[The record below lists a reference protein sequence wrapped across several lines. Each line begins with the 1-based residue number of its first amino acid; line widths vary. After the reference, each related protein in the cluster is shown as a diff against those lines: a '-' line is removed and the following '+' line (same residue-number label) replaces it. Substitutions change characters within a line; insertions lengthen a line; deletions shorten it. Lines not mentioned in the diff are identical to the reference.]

1 MKYAIATV
9 LLASSLSAIAGDNNL
24 LETTD
29 EARQRQSA
37 ENYDTYRK
45 QDNPLLPPSYQR
57 PLGDA
62 SVQGVERPGYIS
74 PQPTYQ
80 QPSYGRSWQDRAK
93 GR

>member
-1 MKYAIATV
+1 MKYALAAV
-9 LLASSLSAIAGDNNL
+9 LLASSLSASAGNNRL

-37 ENYDTYRK
+37 ENYEAYKK

-62 SVQGVERPGYIS
+62 STQGVERPGYVS
-74 PQPTYQ
+74 PR
-80 QPSYGRSWQDRAK
+80 PSYQSKSWQDRAK